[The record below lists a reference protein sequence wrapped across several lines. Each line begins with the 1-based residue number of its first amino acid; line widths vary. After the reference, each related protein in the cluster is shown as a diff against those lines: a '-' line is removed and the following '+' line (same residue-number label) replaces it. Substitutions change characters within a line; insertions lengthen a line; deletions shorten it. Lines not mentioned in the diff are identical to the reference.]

1 MANIMNKRMN
11 EKISRR
17 LNKKGVPLQE
27 TEIAEMGHCSKY
39 FSTVPFE
46 TAFFPRLG
54 RDFFYL
60 PCSLSFPFSFP
71 VVPLA
76 VTAREEVN
84 AGKKVP
90 SFCSLELFFRD

>member
-1 MANIMNKRMN
+1 MANIMNKRVN

-46 TAFFPRLG
+46 TAFFPKVRSRFFLPALLSLIPFLISCCAVSRYSKG
-54 RDFFYL
+54 R
-60 PCSLSFPFSFP
+60 
-71 VVPLA
+71 
-76 VTAREEVN
+76 
-84 AGKKVP
+84 G
-90 SFCSLELFFRD
+90 